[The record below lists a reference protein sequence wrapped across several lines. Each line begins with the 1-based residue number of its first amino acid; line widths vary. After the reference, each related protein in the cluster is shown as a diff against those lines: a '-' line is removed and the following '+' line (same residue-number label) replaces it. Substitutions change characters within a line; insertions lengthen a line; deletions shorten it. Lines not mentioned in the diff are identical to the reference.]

1 MAIAAGA
8 VSVVGGVTQ
17 SIMSAKKAK
26 KAEDAIKN
34 YKRQELTN
42 AYEDV
47 RVSTL
52 AADLQREELARATA
66 SSVQA
71 LRAGG
76 IRGVIGGVGKVQENN
91 ILSSRAIGAD
101 LDRQQK
107 NIDQLRANDEVRIQQ
122 DMERREE
129 QDLAGLGNEL
139 NTQRQNTTN
148 GINSAISGV
157 GSIFGGLGAAK
168 GAAGAAGNQVSKT
181 NYFGS
186 TNEFLQENG
195 Y

>member
-42 AYEDV
+42 AYDDV